1 MTMAPPYLVVRD
13 FLDQET
19 VAGLLDYALRHETD
33 FAPTSLGRG
42 TINPAKRI
50 SVGIRELGPLK
61 PAFKSKMLER
71 LPDFIAWLH
80 ATAVADAK
88 LEFELVAHGD
98 GAFYKRHIDTQTAAD
113 LQSIRFLSAVYYFHA
128 EPKAFTGGALRLYAV
143 GSAAAE
149 HVDIEPACNT
159 LVVFRRGFRTRSCR
173 CVVRRNV
180 FPIRALPSMAG
191 FTDRGRAARPARTRR
206 DIALQLRL
214 TTSCIA
220 ICDSKARTSAAIAA
234 RSAS

>member
-50 SVGIRELGPLK
+50 SVGVRDLGPFK

-159 LVVFRRGFRTRSCR
+159 LVVFPSWIPHEVMPVRCPSKRFSDSRFAINGWFHGSRPRG
-173 CVVRRNV
+173 
-180 FPIRALPSMAG
+180 AAG
-191 FTDRGRAARPARTRR
+191 EN
-206 DIALQLRL
+206 
-214 TTSCIA
+214 TT
-220 ICDSKARTSAAIAA
+220 
-234 RSAS
+234 